1 MERLNMGTPSRDAV
15 DWFSRFHFVPLVLIS
30 AALLTV
36 TACSGDAAE
45 SVSPPATPDASEVDR
60 QASLFANPMRV
71 CVQNRAA
78 TPIALQWAGYMR
90 DNKGEYLKSGALE
103 RSLGQNAFD
112 CAVSWGPF
120 DEKAEFNIEGQP
132 TSILND
138 GVRFS
143 VRFDDAPKSFVL
155 TPSQPVT
162 FTWDS
167 EDVDGRSIEARVTTP
182 GDELVQYDQLNVYP
196 IDIQVFEVN

>member
-1 MERLNMGTPSRDAV
+1 MVQVMNAFRVGRLA
-15 DWFSRFHFVPLVLIS
+15 LVS
-30 AALLTV
+30 AALLAV

-45 SVSPPATPDASEVDR
+45 SASPPATPNASKVDR

-71 CVQNRAA
+71 CVQNRAT
-78 TPIALQWAGYMR
+78 TPIALQWAEYMR
-90 DNKGEYLKSGALE
+90 DSKGEYLNSGALE
-103 RSLGQNAFD
+103 KSLGQNAFD
-112 CAVSWGPF
+112 CAVSRGPF
-120 DEKAEFNIEGQP
+120 DEKAEFNIEGQQ

-138 GVRFS
+138 GVKFS

-167 EDVDGRSIEARVTTP
+167 ENVDGRSIEARVTTP

>member
-1 MERLNMGTPSRDAV
+1 MVQAMNAFRVGRLA
-15 DWFSRFHFVPLVLIS
+15 LVS
-30 AALLTV
+30 AALLAV

-45 SVSPPATPDASEVDR
+45 SASAPATPNASEVDR

-90 DNKGEYLKSGALE
+90 DSKGEYLKSGALE

-120 DEKAEFNIEGQP
+120 DERAELNIEGQQ

-138 GVRFS
+138 GVKFS

-162 FTWDS
+162 FTWES

-182 GDELVQYDQLNVYP
+182 GDELVQYDQIKVYP
-196 IDIQVFEVN
+196 IDIQVSDAS